1 MTQPPPPSPP
11 VSAATGLVVGGLG
24 GDEDQLLE
32 SGQEE
37 VFSRTEVESGRI
49 EHRAKAGSGSKPSDQ
64 QHTSADVAGSLQ
76 TPKSRP

>member
-11 VSAATGLVVGGLG
+11 APPATGLVVGGLG
-24 GDEDQLLE
+24 GDEHELLE

-49 EHRAKAGSGSKPSDQ
+49 EHPAKAGSGSKPSDQ

-76 TPKSRP
+76 TPEGRP